1 MQKAAP
7 HGAAFSALYCSITAD
22 SLRARFANLGKS
34 GSQNIVGFLSHQLVD
49 GAVNVDA
56 GSPFQKVGG
65 GDTWECV
72 DKIYDTQAMAD
83 DQVLWFDP
91 NTWDISS
98 FVFAGYVGDV
108 PQGWSWTHIDSEGED
123 ATWET
128 ISEEVSS
135 FTVSKGMPTM
145 INMVR
150 GEDQEQVTEFTVAGE
165 VLDTTKTAKWEIG
178 DQQYKFIMNPFPI
191 DTTYGD
197 LETFMQPNDL
207 IYIFSTLYYD
217 VEYYQFLGEG
227 KGWAVSLYDPET
239 WMPADPI
246 AVKDPTA
253 VILPAGMGGIFQQEP
268 DPVSGEFTGRTW
280 EVSLGK

>member
-1 MQKAAP
+1 MKKLMFAAALVA
-7 HGAAFSALYCSITAD
+7 GFATVSVGDVTSANCFGYLTHS
-22 SLRARFANLGKS
+22 
-34 GSQNIVGFLSHQLVD
+34 LVD

-56 GSPFQKVGG
+56 GTPFQKVGG

-72 DKIYDTQAMAD
+72 DKIYDQQAMTD

-91 NTWDISS
+91 NTWDTST
-98 FVFAGYVGDV
+98 FVFKGYDGDT
-108 PQGWSWTHIDSEGED
+108 PKGWSWTHIDSEGED

-128 ISEEVSS
+128 ISEDAAS

-165 VLDTTKTAKWEIG
+165 VLDTSKTAKWEIG

-197 LETFMQPNDL
+197 LEKFMQVNDL
-207 IYIFSTLYYD
+207 IYVFSSLYFD
-217 VEYYQFLGEG
+217 VETYQFLGSG
-227 KGWAVSLYDPET
+227 KGWSVTLYDPSS
-239 WMPADPI
+239 WMPGDAVT
-246 AVKDPTA
+246 VKDPTA
-253 VILPAGMGGIFQQEP
+253 VVLPAGMGGIFQQEP
-268 DPVSGEFTGRTW
+268 DEESGEYIGRTW
-280 EVSLGK
+280 EVTLGK